1 MKKRLLFILA
11 CMALLTVGCGETD
24 KPDENTGGGSGT
36 GGGTA
41 DRLITRL
48 DITYTSTDGIDA
60 TEWCTFTYDELKRLT
75 VLERR
80 YVEEGRYED
89 GCTLTYDYSV
99 PDAIVFSVAY
109 EEDGEPI
116 RETTTARLDA
126 AGRLASYHWRRCID
140 APGSDSEELTDI
152 VSTASYNDAGE
163 LISVLS
169 EPSPQGMSDNTYFCL
184 LYTSPSPRD

>member
-1 MKKRLLFILA
+1 MKKRLFFILA

-60 TEWCTFTYDELKRLT
+60 TERCTFTYDELKRLT

-89 GCTLTYDYSV
+89 GSTLTYDYSV
-99 PDAIVFSVAY
+99 PVSYTHLRAH
-109 EEDGEPI
+109 
-116 RETTTARLDA
+116 ET
-126 AGRLASYHWRRCID
+126 
-140 APGSDSEELTDI
+140 
-152 VSTASYNDAGE
+152 
-163 LISVLS
+163 
-169 EPSPQGMSDNTYFCL
+169 
-184 LYTSPSPRD
+184 